1 MGAYRDR
8 IYSNMWRVPDD
19 IYPQALADLE
29 SWAEQAFPDLNA
41 PMTSRDYIS
50 LTAAYSW
57 AS

>member
-29 SWAEQAFPDLNA
+29 SWAEQEFPNMGHEL
-41 PMTSRDYIS
+41 TSRQEIS
-50 LTAAYSW
+50 LTAAYGW